1 MKVYTL
7 GYQGLDIITYVSILK
22 SSQIGVV
29 LDVREKAWSRKR
41 GFSKFALRQALSA
54 AGIEYIHIP
63 SAGNPSEN
71 RKSAKTVADCLQ
83 RYRQFLMYNPDCLD
97 ELLTHIKRA
106 AKASR
111 PACLTCY
118 EQLPDQCHRSVIIE
132 VLVESAPKLRPVH
145 LCLEIANGSE

>member
-7 GYQGLDIITYVSILK
+7 GYQGIDITTYVSILK
-22 SSQIGVV
+22 SSRVGVV

-41 GFSKFALRQALSA
+41 GFSKSALQRALSA

-71 RKSAKTVADCLQ
+71 RKSAKNVADCLQ
-83 RYRQFLMYNPDCLD
+83 RYRQLLRYNPDCLD

-106 AKASR
+106 ARASR

-132 VLVESAPKLRPVH
+132 TLVESAPKLKAVH
-145 LCLEIANGSE
+145 VSLKMTKP